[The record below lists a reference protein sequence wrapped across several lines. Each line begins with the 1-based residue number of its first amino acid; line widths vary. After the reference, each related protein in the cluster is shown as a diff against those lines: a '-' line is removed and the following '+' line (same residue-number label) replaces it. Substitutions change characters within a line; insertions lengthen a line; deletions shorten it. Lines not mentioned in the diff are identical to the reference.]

1 MGACERFQ
9 KSINGGNKISD
20 QSSLQIMDVSS
31 KMLKIDD
38 VVKKLGVSKPTLRL
52 WIQKKS
58 IPFVRVGKLIRFES
72 TDLNRWI
79 ESRKV
84 NVVQPRP

>member
-1 MGACERFQ
+1 MTDV
-9 KSINGGNKISD
+9 GG
-20 QSSLQIMDVSS
+20 

-52 WIQKKS
+52 WIQNKS

-84 NVVQPRP
+84 VVVQSRS

>member
-1 MGACERFQ
+1 MT
-9 KSINGGNKISD
+9 
-20 QSSLQIMDVSS
+20 DVSG

-38 VVKKLGVSKPTLRL
+38 VVKKLGVSEPTLRL

-58 IPFVRVGKLIRFES
+58 IPFVRVGRLIRFES

-84 NVVQPRP
+84 VVVQSRP

>member
-1 MGACERFQ
+1 MTDV
-9 KSINGGNKISD
+9 GG
-20 QSSLQIMDVSS
+20 

-52 WIQKKS
+52 WIQNKS

-84 NVVQPRP
+84 VVVQSRP

>member
-1 MGACERFQ
+1 MT
-9 KSINGGNKISD
+9 
-20 QSSLQIMDVSS
+20 DVSG

-52 WIQKKS
+52 WIQNKS

-84 NVVQPRP
+84 VVVQSLP

>member
-1 MGACERFQ
+1 MTDV
-9 KSINGGNKISD
+9 GG
-20 QSSLQIMDVSS
+20 

-38 VVKKLGVSKPTLRL
+38 VVKKMGLIKPTLRL
-52 WIQKKS
+52 WIQNKS

-84 NVVQPRP
+84 VVVQSRS